1 MEDRVGKF
9 FRKPK
14 IRQHLVKKPNETWD
28 QISRKIIEEAE
39 NGVITIAEA
48 HQKLHNFFEKK
59 FADPDGNYMEP
70 LYELEELE
78 EKNKFKS
85 LNVHGNVYAD
95 FVKIAKEDERSIAS
109 TVALMTKDYRYARR
123 EKRKVNEQLEQLR
136 NLEMKKVFG
145 EKNER

>member
-1 MEDRVGKF
+1 MEDKVGKF

-70 LYELEELE
+70 VYELEELE

-85 LNVHGNVYAD
+85 LNVHGNVYED
-95 FVKIAKEDERSIAS
+95 LVKIAKEDNRSIAS
-109 TVALMTKDYRYARR
+109 TVALITKDYRYARR
-123 EKRKVNEQLEQLR
+123 EKRKMQEQLQKLQDAQI
-136 NLEMKKVFG
+136 KTIFS
-145 EKNER
+145 

>member
-1 MEDRVGKF
+1 MGKF

-78 EKNKFKS
+78 EK
-85 LNVHGNVYAD
+85 
-95 FVKIAKEDERSIAS
+95 
-109 TVALMTKDYRYARR
+109 
-123 EKRKVNEQLEQLR
+123 
-136 NLEMKKVFG
+136 KVFG

>member
-1 MEDRVGKF
+1 MEDKLSKF

-14 IRQHLVKKPNETWD
+14 IRKHLVEKPVETWSS
-28 QISRKIIEEAE
+28 ISKKILDEAE
-39 NGVITIAEA
+39 NGVITISEA
-48 HQKLHNFFEKK
+48 YQKLHNHFEKR
-59 FADPDGNYMEP
+59 FSDPDGNYMEP
-70 LYELEELE
+70 LYELEELQ

-95 FVKIAKEDERSIAS
+95 FVKIAKEDNRSIAS

-123 EKRKVNEQLEQLR
+123 EKREINQHLEELR

-145 EKNER
+145 EDK